1 MKKSYQEL
9 QVLVWNFDKDVTT
22 NFIQASGEPYEKG
35 DSWAEDDFVA

>member
-22 NFIQASGEPYEKG
+22 NFIQVSGEFEKG
-35 DSWAEDDFVA
+35 DSYLEDDFVE